1 MINSMMR
8 EVYELESIAADALE
22 RVLFSQERGK

>member
-1 MINSMMR
+1 MMR